1 MKCNHGDCST
11 CPYET
16 CLEDDLTAEEIAMS
30 EWLDNIAEKENE
42 VDSSAVIRTG
52 KRGRPKKLFPK
63 YESETYK
70 KEQLEKKREYYYKH
84 KAERLEYQ
92 RTYYA
97 EKMKNPAFRQERK
110 ERSRKFYQNLSEEEK
125 AEYHIKRREYYR
137 KYKAK
142 KAQKKVDEALS
153 YYDEYGN
160 WKNDDI

>member
-1 MKCNHGDCST
+1 MKCNHDCFN

-16 CLEDDLTAEEIAMS
+16 CVEDDLTAEEIAMS

-52 KRGRPKKLFPK
+52 KRGRPKKVFPK

-70 KEQLEKKREYYYKH
+70 KEQLEKKREYYHKH

-110 ERSRKFYQNLSEEEK
+110 EKSRKFYQNLSEEGK
-125 AEYHIKRREYYR
+125 AEYHVKRREYYR

-142 KAQKKVDEALS
+142 KTQREKERK
-153 YYDEYGN
+153 
-160 WKNDDI
+160 